1 MKNKGQKNGL
11 NAAPLWL
18 VYAAALKR
26 IAIWTEPSEE
36 IARRSFKELY
46 FTINGRKKKGECF
59 SSSNWLKLFNVWLR
73 RRKKGPSVVVGG
85 RCPWCWNESPA
96 KGLPKCCC
104 SLWKLSDVTKSVAN
118 CSHIINLVSFF
129 SPHFFFKLMQH
140 FCFLLFFYSRGI
152 ERPCPA
158 VSSWESHFPCTCD
171 SAVKQAQWNLN
182 GKRPECILIH
192 YRWFVTHI
200 AVMCFC
206 RSFCACVCVCMCV
219 CACVYEIHLHKSK
232 NRRGEKNLLVI
243 KLEKPTWTRFFPFF

>member
-26 IAIWTEPSEE
+26 IPIWTEPSEE
-36 IARRSFKELY
+36 IALRSFKELY

-73 RRKKGPSVVVGG
+73 RRIKGPSVAVGG

-118 CSHIINLVSFF
+118 CSHIINLVSFVF
-129 SPHFFFKLMQH
+129 FKFFFLNKCSISVF
-140 FCFLLFFYSRGI
+140 FCSSTAGELKDPVPLLARGI
-152 ERPCPA
+152 
-158 VSSWESHFPCTCD
+158 
-171 SAVKQAQWNLN
+171 
-182 GKRPECILIH
+182 
-192 YRWFVTHI
+192 
-200 AVMCFC
+200 
-206 RSFCACVCVCMCV
+206 SFS
-219 CACVYEIHLHKSK
+219 VYLWLSC
-232 NRRGEKNLLVI
+232 
-243 KLEKPTWTRFFPFF
+243 